1 MVQLPDGYRLIEL
14 EETASTNLDALEA
27 ARRGEPGNLWITA
40 KRQTAGK
47 GSRGREWVSVPG
59 NLYASLLLK
68 DPAEPRNLPEL
79 TFVASL
85 AVRNA
90 LAALAAEQ
98 RVTRDFSLKWPNDV
112 LCGGRKIS
120 GILLENHE
128 VAGWG
133 RAIVVGIGVNVA
145 SHPAETLHKAGD
157 LASEGVVT
165 EPLQTLE
172 RIAAEFDNCLAR
184 WAGGSGF
191 LSIRE
196 EWLEQASGIGERI
209 FVRLPNRQLSGVFED
224 LDEDGMLCLLLDDG
238 STVRLSVADVFLMSK
253 A

>member
-1 MVQLPDGYRLIEL
+1 MVQLPGGYRLIQL

-27 ARRGEPGNLWITA
+27 AKRGEQGNLWIA
-40 KRQTAGK
+40 ARLQTAGK
-47 GSRGREWVSVPG
+47 GSRGREWVSIAG
-59 NLYASLLLK
+59 NLYASLLLR
-68 DPAEPRNLPEL
+68 DPAAPRHLPEL

-90 LAALAAEQ
+90 LAALGSDC

-133 RAIVVGIGVNVA
+133 RAIVIGIGVNVA
-145 SHPAETLHKAGD
+145 NHPSETLHKATD
-157 LASEGVVT
+157 LASEGISV
-165 EPLQTLE
+165 EPLDVLR
-172 RIAAEFDNCLAR
+172 RIAVEMDDWLAR
-184 WAGGSGF
+184 WAGGANFAGV
-191 LSIRE
+191 RE
-196 EWLEQASGIGERI
+196 EWMAQASGIGERI

-224 LDEDGMLCLLLDDG
+224 LDDEGMLCLLLDDG